1 MNMQTTTYQSLLEER
16 TEGMGSAEVDF
27 LWKKME
33 DGMPYVSVLARP
45 HALEMIKEL
54 KAIAQRKH
62 DEELALDG

>member
-1 MNMQTTTYQSLLEER
+1 MIKSLLEER
-16 TEGMGSAEVDF
+16 TKDMTRDEVDF

-33 DGMPYVSVLARP
+33 DGFPYIHSLARP

-62 DEELALDG
+62 DEELTLDG

>member
-1 MNMQTTTYQSLLEER
+1 MTKSLLEER
-16 TEGMGSAEVDF
+16 TKDMTRDEVDF

-54 KAIAQRKH
+54 KVIAQRKH
-62 DEELALDG
+62 DEELTLDG

>member
-1 MNMQTTTYQSLLEER
+1 MAESLLEER
-16 TEGMGSAEVDF
+16 TKDMTWDEVDL

-33 DGMPYVSVLARP
+33 DGMPYVSVEART

-62 DEELALDG
+62 DEELTLDG